1 MNNQYDITDEILD
14 QVSQIMEKLGQIYSY
29 GELEAYPRLKQI
41 NKIKTICANLA
52 LENIEI
58 SPEMVNEALTLA
70 GDSENKQY
78 ILNLDEAFNNIDNL
92 NPYDVDDIIRLHGI
106 IMKNISQNA
115 GILRNK
121 PLKLQDDS
129 GFSQNCPP
137 PNIIPELLNQLIDVI
152 KNSPQILVRACVFQY
167 VFEFIKPFD
176 EGNHIVARFWQK
188 IILSSWKP
196 IFKYITIEDVL
207 SDNKKAF
214 NKVLSQ
220 SLSNR
225 DTNSFIE
232 YMLSIINKAVDNLI
246 KDSRNHLT
254 HSNQQVKALL
264 NVIESYPQS
273 SAELM
278 AKLNLKS
285 RNGFRLNYILPALEM
300 NLIEMT
306 LPDKPTSKNQMYY
319 KK

>member
-29 GELEAYPRLKQI
+29 GQLEAYPRLKQI
-41 NKIKTICANLA
+41 NKIKSICANLS
-52 LENIEI
+52 LENIDA
-58 SPEMVNEALTLA
+58 SPEMVN
-70 GDSENKQY
+70 N
-78 ILNLDEAFNNIDNL
+78 ILNSTGEYNNKDYVLNLEEAFDYIDKL
-92 NPYDVDDIIRLHGI
+92 NPYDINDIIKIHGI

-115 GILRNK
+115 GFLRKK
-121 PLKLQDDS
+121 PLKLQDDN
-129 GFSQNCPP
+129 GFNRNCPP
-137 PNIIPELLNQLIDVI
+137 PNLIPELMNQLMDII

-167 VFEFIKPFD
+167 VFEFIQPFD

-188 IILSSWKP
+188 VILSSWKP
-196 IFKYITIEDVL
+196 IFKYISIEDVL
-207 SDNKKAF
+207 SDNIKAF
-214 NKVLSQ
+214 NKMLSQ
-220 SLSNR
+220 SLNNR

-232 YMLSIINKAVDNLI
+232 YMLGIINKSIDNLI

-273 SAELM
+273 STELM

-285 RNGFRLNYILPALEM
+285 RNGFRLNYIIPALEM

>member
-29 GELEAYPRLKQI
+29 GQLESYPRLKQI
-41 NKIKTICANLA
+41 NKIKTICANLS
-52 LENIEI
+52 LENIDAT
-58 SPEMVNEALTLA
+58 PEMVNNVLNST
-70 GDSENKQY
+70 GDYDNKQY
-78 ILNLDEAFNNIDNL
+78 VLNLEEAFNNIDKL
-92 NPYDVDDIIRLHGI
+92 NPYDINDIIKIHGI

-115 GILRNK
+115 GFLRKK
-121 PLKLQDDS
+121 PLKLQDDN

-137 PNIIPELLNQLIDVI
+137 PNIIPELLNQLMDII

-167 VFEFIKPFD
+167 VFEFIQPFD
-176 EGNHIVARFWQK
+176 EGNHIVSRFWQK
-188 IILSSWKP
+188 VILSSWKP
-196 IFKYITIEDVL
+196 IFKFITIEDVL
-207 SDNKKAF
+207 LDNKKAF
-214 NKVLSQ
+214 NKMLAQ
-220 SLSNR
+220 SLNNR

-232 YMLSIINKAVDNLI
+232 YMLGIINKAVDNLI

-273 SAELM
+273 STELM

-285 RNGFRLNYILPALEM
+285 RNGFRLNYIIPALEM

>member
-14 QVSQIMEKLGQIYSY
+14 QVSQIMEKLGQISAY
-29 GELEAYPRLKQI
+29 GQLENYPRLKQI
-41 NKIKTICANLA
+41 NRVKSISANLL
-52 LENIEI
+52 LEDIDISAQDVNAILSSNTNISGKEY
-58 SPEMVNEALTLA
+58 V
-70 GDSENKQY
+70 
-78 ILNLDEAFNNIDNL
+78 LNLKNAFDEIDNL
-92 NPYDVDDIIRLHGI
+92 NPYSIEDILRVHGI

-115 GILRNK
+115 GNLRK
-121 PLKLQDDS
+121 KALSLQNEE
-129 GFSQNCPP
+129 GGTLVCPP
-137 PNIIPELLNQLIDVI
+137 PHIIPELLEQLMDIV

-167 VFEFIKPFD
+167 VFEFIHPFD
-176 EGNHIVARFWQK
+176 DGNDIMARFWQTV
-188 IILSSWKP
+188 ILSAWKP
-196 IFKYITIEDVL
+196 IFKYIPIEDVL
-207 SDNKKAF
+207 FDNQKLYHKTL
-214 NKVLSQ
+214 NQ
-220 SLSNR
+220 SLANR

-232 YMLSIINKAVDNLI
+232 FMLGMINKAVDNLI
-246 KDSRNHLT
+246 KDTHNHLT

-285 RNGFRLNYILPALEM
+285 RNGFRLNYIIPALEM
-300 NLIEMT
+300 GVIKMT